1 MMKETKL
8 LPILVVLLLAASVCP
23 GFASASPVDE
33 EYTMAAERAELI
45 PPQPEGRGLLPIR
58 R

>member
-1 MMKETKL
+1 MEKRLKL
-8 LPILVVLLLAASVCP
+8 VPVLAVLLLTASVCP
-23 GFASASPVDE
+23 GLASAGPVAE